1 MGYYEFTFAVADE
14 AKEALIGKAFAMG
27 CLGCH
32 EKGRS
37 LVAYFTDMH
46 DIIKLRDEL
55 IAFRSSLRDAG
66 LDREFSFDYCYLSER
81 DWNEPWKKRFIPN
94 SCRRSS
100 LQTAS
105 VGEA

>member
-14 AKEALIGKAFAMG
+14 ARETLIGKAFAMG

-32 EKGRS
+32 EKGRAI
-37 LVAYFTDMH
+37 VAYFSDMH

-66 LDREFSFDYCYLSER
+66 RWVTLAAER
-81 DWNEPWKKRFIPN
+81 R
-94 SCRRSS
+94 
-100 LQTAS
+100 TH
-105 VGEA
+105 